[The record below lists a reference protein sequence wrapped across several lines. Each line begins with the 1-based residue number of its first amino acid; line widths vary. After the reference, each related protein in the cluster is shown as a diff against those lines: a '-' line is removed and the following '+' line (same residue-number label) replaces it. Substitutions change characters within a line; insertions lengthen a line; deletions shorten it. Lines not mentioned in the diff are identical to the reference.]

1 MKLIV
6 KVLIKNK
13 IPNAGSGSG
22 RQFICLLLICCHL
35 NLYLIYCCL
44 VVLIIYHLISL
55 VIRHLIY
62 N

>member
-13 IPNAGSGSG
+13 IPNVASGCG
-22 RQFICLLLICCHL
+22 FHFIC
-35 NLYLIYCCL
+35 LYLIYCRLVCCCL
-44 VVLIIYHLISL
+44 IILIIYHLISL
-55 VIRHLIY
+55 VIFHLIY